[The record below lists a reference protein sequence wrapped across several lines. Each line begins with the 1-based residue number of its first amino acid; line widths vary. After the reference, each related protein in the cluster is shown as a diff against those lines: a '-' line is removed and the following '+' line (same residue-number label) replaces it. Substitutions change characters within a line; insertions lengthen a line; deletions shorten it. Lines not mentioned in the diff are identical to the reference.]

1 MRLGKWLKKLFVL
14 LNIEVRRKYF
24 QPRCQGKKKRPWT
37 RVLSFLS
44 VSYVNFIISLNSVK
58 SSIEVVVTFEDLV
71 IQILNELRCD
81 RLWPIRRHC
90 HYEQVYLLATF
101 SSTLT
106 KSASLCTTAAL
117 SFMLMSIIG
126 VCTLRKRNF
135 TTEVTKFSKK
145 ICFQMVRRLSVSSIF
160 VPVWRPFLKTPGN
173 LPGSKSNS

>member
-1 MRLGKWLKKLFVL
+1 MALKTICFAKYRSTTQIFSTSSLSGSQNKALDTSFV
-14 LNIEVRRKYF
+14 ISF
-24 QPRCQGKKKRPWT
+24 
-37 RVLSFLS
+37 SFLCQ
-44 VSYVNFIISLNSVK
+44 FHISLNSVK
-58 SSIEVVVTFEDLV
+58 SSIEVVVTFEDLF

-106 KSASLCTTAAL
+106 KSASWCTTAAL

-145 ICFQMVRRLSVSSIF
+145 YAFK
-160 VPVWRPFLKTPGN
+160 W
-173 LPGSKSNS
+173 